1 MLVSPLLPLSNI
13 LVLCVKA
20 GKTYS
25 FIKKKK
31 IDNIKKA
38 GTDELCAANN
48 FLKYMDFLKHT
59 SLFDG
64 KGFVR
69 QKTQDINNSMCYFD
83 IQDKL
88 TSFTRL
94 QCDVF
99 FKRNL
104 RVEVLIYT

>member
-1 MLVSPLLPLSNI
+1 MLDSPLVPFSNI

-25 FIKKKK
+25 IIIE

-69 QKTQDINNSMCYFD
+69 QKTQDINNSVCYFD

-94 QCDVF
+94 QYDGF
-99 FKRNL
+99 LKKKKS
-104 RVEVLIYT
+104 